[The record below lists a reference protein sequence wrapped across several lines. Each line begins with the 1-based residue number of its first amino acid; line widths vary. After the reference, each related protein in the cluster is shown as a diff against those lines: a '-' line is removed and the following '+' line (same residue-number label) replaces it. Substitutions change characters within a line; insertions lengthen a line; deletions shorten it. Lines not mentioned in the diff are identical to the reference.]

1 MSMSVFEQSIDHV
14 FFACAAAKHFSCIL
28 FRCAQQLACGLRSAS
43 RDGNDIIRADTSF
56 SYSRPHPQ
64 TYARARARYPLRA
77 PIHARAR
84 YPRIIYARGF
94 ARARKTYTTTA
105 QVD

>member
-1 MSMSVFEQSIDHV
+1 MLLEM
-14 FFACAAAKHFSCIL
+14 AT
-28 FRCAQQLACGLRSAS
+28 
-43 RDGNDIIRADTSF
+43 DIIRADTSF
-56 SYSRPHPQ
+56 SYPRPHPKP
-64 TYARARARYPLRA
+64 YARARARYPLRA